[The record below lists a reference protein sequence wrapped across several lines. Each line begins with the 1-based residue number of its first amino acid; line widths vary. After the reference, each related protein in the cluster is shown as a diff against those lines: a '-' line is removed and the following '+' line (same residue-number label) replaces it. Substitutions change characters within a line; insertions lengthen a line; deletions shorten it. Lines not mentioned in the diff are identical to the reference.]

1 MSGITLSPIGNH
13 AVRIGELIA
22 AKLAV
27 RRWSATSFFEVVVL
41 SKIAVA
47 ALFASVI
54 AFGPALNADAQK
66 GVGVKV
72 HDGITVKDTKKAKL
86 EANTYLN
93 EADKLRVANQ
103 LDQAVQKYQ
112 KAMRTYPM
120 EADIYKNLGGTYAQM
135 GKFQDA
141 ETTLKQGTKLFPKEW
156 LMWNNYAVVLLNLNK
171 KEECKAAIK
180 QAMACHPPA
189 DKIEEMNITLKTLEG
204 TKSKTATK

>member
-1 MSGITLSPIGNH
+1 MI
-13 AVRIGELIA
+13 
-22 AKLAV
+22 
-27 RRWSATSFFEVVVL
+27 VL
-41 SKIAVA
+41 SKLAFA
-47 ALFASVI
+47 ALIASFVVVI
-54 AFGPALNADAQK
+54 PAQEADAQK
-66 GVGVKV
+66 GIGLKV

-93 EADKLRVANQ
+93 EADKLRVSNQ

-112 KAMRTYPM
+112 KAMRLYPM

-135 GKFQDA
+135 GKFPEA
-141 ETTLKQGTKLFPKEW
+141 EATLKQGTKLFPKEW

-180 QAMACHPPA
+180 QAMACHPPS
-189 DKIEEMNITLKTLEG
+189 DKLEEMNITLKTLDG